1 MDHVPHNILRMAKTK
16 TISIKLTSSGSNQG
30 PFDILDLQDV
40 LLLSDV
46 TKEQLIEGI
55 SFEIDEDATAIKIRS
70 KGDCDFE
77 AIFELKNITN
87 EQWIN
92 TSYVEDGTGCLWSH
106 LTNQSIYNYFYG
118 IIEPYIIEYP
128 FSYKYQDE
136 ILQNVKDYTK
146 AYVYYPSET
155 EQFDNNR
162 RVEVNNEWFN
172 KAVLYNGQQ
181 STGILELVPKPENNL
196 SAYGNYPILNADSK
210 TILYTKSD
218 NFYQYNTFWALQKD
232 DRLPLFNTPCSS
244 KSLDKEVNQVN
255 MNYGP
260 KSYKKSTLR
269 AKDLKVRHILD
280 NKSVVHLVSQFIVTP
295 AQISYK

>member
-1 MDHVPHNILRMAKTK
+1 LDHVPRNILRMANTK
-16 TISIKLTSSGSNQG
+16 TISIKLTSSGSNEG

-55 SFEIDEDATAIKIRS
+55 SFEIDKDATAIKIKS
-70 KGDCDFE
+70 KGSCDFE
-77 AIFELKNITN
+77 VIVELKNITN
-87 EQWIN
+87 QEWVT
-92 TSYVEDGTGCLWSH
+92 TSYSEDGTGCLWTH

-118 IIEPYIIEYP
+118 VIEPYIIEYP

-155 EQFDNNR
+155 EQFDSNR
-162 RVEVNNEWFN
+162 RVQVDNEWFN
-172 KAVLYNGQQ
+172 KAVLFNGQQ

-196 SAYGNYPILNADSK
+196 AAYGKYPILNEESK
-210 TILYTKSD
+210 TIIYTKSD

-232 DRLPLFNTPCSS
+232 IRLPLFNTPCSS
-244 KSLDKEVNQVN
+244 KSLDKVVNQSN
-255 MNYGP
+255 MDYGP
-260 KSYKKSTLR
+260 KTYKKATLR

-280 NKSVVHLVSQFIVTP
+280 NRSTVHLVSQFIVTP